1 MAVIST
7 NDYLLRVLQMSRDN
21 PVFKAASS
29 GFMGVFLEVVKLE
42 LVRRGLKSEEPD
54 YNRFQASLDRIRN
67 REDMGDF
74 ITPAFIL
81 ILKITRNYWTIK

>member
-21 PVFKAASS
+21 PIYRAESS

-81 ILKITRNYWTIK
+81 ILKLQGITGR